1 MADKLKDMRNSKTK
15 RPTDAEMAILR
26 VLWQRGP
33 STVREIF
40 EQMGSVGGYTTV
52 LKFLQIMTGKG
63 LVLRKEMGR
72 SHIYS
77 AKDPAEK
84 TQKHLTRDLLNRVFG
99 GSCKTLVMQALS
111 VEKASREDLAEI
123 RQLIEKMERS
133 GNV

>member
-1 MADKLKDMRNSKTK
+1 MTKLKPRK
-15 RPTDAEMAILR
+15 PTDAEMAILR

-40 EQMGSVGGYTTV
+40 EEMGANGGYTTV

-63 LVLRKEMGR
+63 LVLRQEAGR

-77 AKDPAEK
+77 AKEPAEK
-84 TQKHLTRDLLNRVFG
+84 TQKHLTRDLLDRVFG
-99 GSCKTLVMQALS
+99 GSSKTLVMQALS
-111 VEKASREDLAEI
+111 VKKASREDLAEI
-123 RQLIEKMERS
+123 RQLIEKMERN